1 MKVEAI
7 WTGKWPNLCCGE
19 WKLYIDG
26 EDISH
31 MIPDGK
37 YKNHMETFGHY
48 RRFRFVEDWEVVWDD
63 YEEGLDYQDWIDTN
77 EYWLKNISID
87 RKVQEQIF
95 RAFQKNDW
103 RHGSC
108 GGCI

>member
-1 MKVEAI
+1 MKIEAI
-7 WTGKWPNLCCGE
+7 WTGEWPALCCGE

-26 EDISH
+26 VDKSH
-31 MIPDGK
+31 MIPDAK

-48 RRFRFVEDWEVVWDD
+48 QRFRFAEDWEVVWDS
-63 YEEGLDYQDWIDTN
+63 YEDGLDCQGWIEVN
-77 EYWLKNISID
+77 EYWLKNISSN
-87 RKVQEQIF
+87 RGVQEQIF
-95 RAFQKNDW
+95 HAFQKNDW